1 MPAKIVTLG
10 EIMLRLSPPGHLRF
24 SQANQFDA
32 NYGGGEANVAASLA
46 RFGME
51 ACFVTKL
58 PDHELGQCAI
68 EALRRHNVNTDFI
81 ARGGERLGV
90 YFLENGASVRA
101 SKVVYDRK
109 HSAIAEANP
118 EEFDFDAI
126 FKDAAWFHL
135 SGITP
140 ALGSKAAS
148 VAEAALKAAKRHKV
162 MVSLDFNYRKKLWT
176 LEEAGSVMR
185 PLMAYVDV
193 FIGGERDAA
202 LLLEEDEALTHG
214 CLTPELNGGQTPIDL
229 SQGIVMTAG
238 QSEKGQ
244 KFPERFRRLQE
255 RFNLKYIATTSRDS
269 HSASDNG
276 FEGRLYDGNSCMTS
290 RHYELRI
297 VDRVGGGDAFA
308 AGLIYGLASGRQP
321 QAALEFAVAAAAL
334 KHTIFG
340 DANLVTV
347 EEVDALAGGDV
358 SGRVQR

>member
-1 MPAKIVTLG
+1 MSAKIVTLG
-10 EIMLRLSPPGHLRF
+10 EIMLRLSPPSHLRF
-24 SQANQFDA
+24 GQANQFEV

-46 RFGME
+46 QFGMD

-58 PDHELGQCAI
+58 PDHDIGQCAI
-68 EALRRHNVNTDFI
+68 EALRRHNVNTMHI
-81 ARGGERLGV
+81 SRGGERLGI

-126 FKDAAWFHL
+126 FRNASWFHF

-140 ALGSKAAS
+140 ALGPKAAS
-148 VAEAALKAAKRHKV
+148 LVEAAVIAAKRHKV
-162 MVSLDFNYRKKLWT
+162 TVSLDFNYRKKLWT
-176 LEEAGSVMR
+176 LEEARRIMR
-185 PLMAYVDV
+185 PLMTYVDV

-202 LLLEEDEALTHG
+202 LLLSEDEALLQVG
-214 CLTPELNGGQTPIDL
+214 LTPAVTMSIQDHP
-229 SQGIVMTAG
+229 M
-238 QSEKGQ
+238 EKGEKIHQ
-244 KFPERFRRLQE
+244 TAELLKSLKERFDLQ
-255 RFNLKYIATTSRDS
+255 YIATTSRDS

-276 FEGRLYDGNSCMTS
+276 FEAMLYDGSSLITS
-290 RHYELRI
+290 KHYELRI

-308 AGLIYGLASGRQP
+308 AGLIYGLASGRAP

-347 EEVDALAGGDV
+347 EEVDALASGDIA
-358 SGRVQR
+358 GRVQR